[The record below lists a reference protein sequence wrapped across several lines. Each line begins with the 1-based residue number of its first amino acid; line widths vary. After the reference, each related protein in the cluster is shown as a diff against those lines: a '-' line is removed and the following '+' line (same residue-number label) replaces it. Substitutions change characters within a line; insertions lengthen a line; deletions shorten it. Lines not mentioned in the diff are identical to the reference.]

1 MKLSDFDLR
10 QMDSDWVDTLPDAQL
25 RPVIN
30 RLLESVK
37 ELTDR
42 LNMNPSNS
50 SQPPSSRLPWDSG
63 KSSPKE
69 DDEEAGIVV
78 GDKPPEDAAA
88 EPAQASA
95 PAAKESAAQPSK
107 AASKKK
113 GKQKGSPG
121 YGRTQKLAVT
131 ATREHRPGACSACG
145 AGLQPNPDA
154 KCYTAWN
161 EIDIAERGDGETGIA
176 IACTRHELYEGT
188 CHACG
193 HVTRAAH
200 YHAPPD
206 SLWENTELA
215 EWRLVGPRLAAMIVL
230 LGMRMRLS
238 RARIREFLVVFLG
251 ISLSIGTID
260 QTIRESARACV
271 PLEDTLVEEIILAE
285 QLYIDETSWKEAGVA
300 MMLWVITS
308 ATVVFFMVG
317 PRTFEMIFNVLGD
330 RFKGI
335 LMSDGYTVY
344 RHWLN
349 RLRCWAHLDRKIKGL
364 CDSTDLRIA
373 RVGKQIF
380 CLVEGFK
387 AAIYAARATP
397 GTGPPSQV
405 LADEIASL
413 KRLCERYRDDKH
425 EKLRALAREFLYDW
439 DVIIRPLAEPHLPL
453 TNNEAER
460 ALRHWVISRL
470 ISQGTRTATG
480 SRAFALLASVIET
493 CRRRDA
499 SPWHYLGSV
508 IHAARRG
515 LPLPALPLIQVSAA
529 AGV

>member
-63 KSSPKE
+63 KSDSK
-69 DDEEAGIVV
+69 DEEDESIVR
-78 GDKPPEDAAA
+78 DEPPEDAAA
-88 EPAQASA
+88 DPAQASA
-95 PAAKESAAQPSK
+95 PAAKKSTAAPSK
-107 AASKKK
+107 TASKKK
-113 GKQKGSPG
+113 GKQKGAPG

-131 ATREHRPGACSACG
+131 ATSEHRPGTCSACG
-145 AGLQPNPDA
+145 EELQPTPDA

-161 EIDIAERGDGETGIA
+161 EIDIAVRGDGEAGIA
-176 IACTRHELYEGT
+176 ITCTRHELYEGA
-188 CHACG
+188 CHVCG

-200 YHAPPD
+200 YQAPPD

-215 EWRLVGPRLAAMIVL
+215 EWRLVGSRLAAMIAL
-230 LGMRMRLS
+230 LGTRMRLS
-238 RARIREFLVVFLG
+238 RARIREFLMVFLG

-271 PLEDTLVEEIILAE
+271 PLEDALVEEIILAE

-300 MMLWVITS
+300 TMLWVITS

-317 PRTFEMIFNVLGD
+317 PRTFEMIFNVLGN

-380 CLVEGFK
+380 RLVEGFK
-387 AAIYAARATP
+387 VAIYAARAAP
-397 GTGPPSQV
+397 DVPPPSQT
-405 LADEIASL
+405 LAEEIATL
-413 KRLCERYRDDKH
+413 KRLCERYRDDTH

-480 SRAFALLASVIET
+480 SRAFALLASIIET
-493 CRRRDA
+493 CRRREV
-499 SPWHYLGSV
+499 SPWHFLGSV

-515 LPLPALPLIQVSAA
+515 LPLPALPSIQVGAA
-529 AGV
+529 AGI